1 MYNFGY
7 ILSNVILYSTP
18 AITSVFNRSNAFLE
32 NMVDSLF
39 SITYSSAN
47 VRLINIHNLT
57 PVMNSTIFG
66 RSESNG
72 NTAIVSATSC
82 CKYYI
87 VWSMQPVNFTI
98 SPLFTY
104 E

>member
-1 MYNFGY
+1 VYGTP
-7 ILSNVILYSTP
+7 VISSVLY
-18 AITSVFNRSNAFLE
+18 RSSAFLE
-32 NMVDSLF
+32 NMFDSLF
-39 SITYSSAN
+39 SITYSSVN

-57 PVMNSTIFG
+57 PDMNSTIFG

-72 NTAIVSATSC
+72 NIAIVSATSC

-87 VWSMQPVNFTI
+87 VWNMQPANFTI
-98 SPLFTY
+98 IPLFTY